1 MSSKIHRFTP
11 PTCTLE
17 ITEPKLPLPCRQ
29 PLDPAKQLQFELRFD
44 DPRQTTVKQITIR
57 GNQQDFRE
65 LQRAINH
72 YIQIQLQS
80 SFQVNNLQPDLGS
93 KTRDREQSIPY
104 LTPQGLMH
112 HELFFGSLTHD
123 SDRPS
128 IRLGTVQLFDL
139 VTALEA
145 YQTKILALSEV
156 EQLRPWQKIMPL
168 WGGIAAVAMIAAI
181 AMAMILKSQSQPK
194 TTSEALPS
202 QIPDSIPELTEIT
215 PPPAPNPD
223 QQSVDPLEPIEA
235 IASSKRLPPP
245 PAVETPKPKPD
256 IPDPADYE
264 LADVGLQSGFGT
276 TAKAKIPGNQKS
288 QSASSTLAKI
298 PIATSAPQA
307 EITPR
312 NQAQDQSDVKD
323 VEPKDLET
331 KSTIVDNFLQKP
343 APRIAARQ
351 SIPIPSPTEEVAAYF
366 EHKWQPPADLDQSL
380 EYRLLLDENGSIKRV
395 VPLGKAAQLYLSQ
408 TNIPINGEPFI
419 SPLSKSQPATIRL
432 LLNPQ
437 GGVQVFAEAK

>member
-17 ITEPKLPLPCRQ
+17 ITGQKLPRYRRQ

-44 DPRQTTVKQITIR
+44 DPRQTTAKQIAIK
-57 GNQQDFRE
+57 GNQQDLRE

-72 YIQIQLQS
+72 YTQIQLQR
-80 SFQVNNLQPDLGS
+80 SFQVNNLRTDAAS
-93 KTRDREQSIPY
+93 TTRDQEQPIPY
-104 LTPQGLMH
+104 LTPEGLTH

-128 IRLGTVQLFDL
+128 IKLGTVQLFDL

-145 YQTKILALSEV
+145 YQTKMLALSEV

-168 WGGIAAVAMIAAI
+168 WGGIVAVGMIAAI
-181 AMAMILKSQSQPK
+181 AMAMIFKPQSQQNSA
-194 TTSEALPS
+194 SEAIPS
-202 QIPDSIPELTEIT
+202 QAPNSIPELTEVT
-215 PPPAPNPD
+215 PPPLPNPD
-223 QQSVDPLEPIEA
+223 QQFVDSLKPRAA
-235 IASSKRLPPP
+235 ISSSERLPPP

-264 LADVGLQSGFGT
+264 LSDVTRQSGIDT
-276 TAKAKIPGNQKS
+276 MAKAKITDHQKTK
-288 QSASSTLAKI
+288 SASSILAKI
-298 PIATSAPQA
+298 PSITSAPQA
-307 EITPR
+307 EINPR
-312 NQAQDQSDVKD
+312 NQAQEQANVKD
-323 VEPKDLET
+323 VEPKNLDP
-331 KSTIVDNFLQKP
+331 KSAIVDNYLKKP
-343 APRIAARQ
+343 VPRIAARQ
-351 SIPIPSPTEEVAAYF
+351 PSSVEEVAAYF
-366 EHKWQPPADLDQSL
+366 EHKWQPPADLNQSL

-419 SPLSKSQPATIRL
+419 SPLGKSQPSTIRL
-432 LLNPQ
+432 LFNPQ